1 MSNSKILELAKEITE
16 ARDIEIPEKLLKLRG
31 KLKNFFFNLN
41 K

>member
-31 KLKNFFFNLN
+31 KLKNFFF
-41 K
+41 